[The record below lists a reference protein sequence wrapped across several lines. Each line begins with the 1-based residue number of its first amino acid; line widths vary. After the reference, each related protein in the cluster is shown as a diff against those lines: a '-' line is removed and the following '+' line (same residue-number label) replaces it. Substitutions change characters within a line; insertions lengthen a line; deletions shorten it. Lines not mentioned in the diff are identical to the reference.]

1 MDNLTNA
8 NNIILAYLDI
18 LNLGRSFSNLITTVI
33 QSDFAQN
40 AKNLNFTIFS
50 MYSYFL
56 VVFFRNLR
64 FFKIGNLL
72 SSLMVLVSSD
82 IDASYLNALADADE
96 GAALSSNRRVAPP
109 TNTDGEAAPPANRG
123 VASPTNGKGSG
134 AAAYQQ
140 IVKVQMTTKK
150 SIRAVINQSNQ
161 VQLLD
166 LSCFLISS
174 YFVLASF
181 F

>member
-72 SSLMVLVSSD
+72 SSLMVL
-82 IDASYLNALADADE
+82 DASYLNALADADE